1 MKYDKESVLKGA
13 VARSEK
19 KPAAGQSKRATA
31 AKRKS
36 KRAAAAPKNIDTS
49 LLTPVVARP
58 ASRKTRKTG
67 SVTQIGVVGAKGEGS
82 ITELI
87 EDWKPLRGCEEVLKV
102 WDEVMP
108 TVRKILLEVE
118 IKNVEQARD
127 FLSALA
133 RHTAVRFSGGNVI
146 DDFAMLLSD
155 DALAATLAFSLTSTR
170 AKSTRVRDL
179 SHLRN
184 IRAAVLPVSTD
195 VRKALKYPR
204 RQLPGKYSQSEITA
218 LFAYARGNSSQDSS
232 HLLAALLL
240 CFGAGL
246 TGRELGGARGSDLV
260 STPWGIIIQTQ
271 GLYSGGDR
279 GAREVPVL
287 AKYEDELSML
297 AKEVGNKS
305 FLGLSRDGNLQSP
318 HKLQRKSS
326 GVPVFVTGR
335 ARSNWMRELLENE
348 VSFISL
354 RKAGVVAA
362 NDSLIHQ
369 ISNGLQPD
377 DKSYITAVRG
387 GMSNFDQSK
396 HEHLKQYKVG
406 M

>member
-13 VARSEK
+13 AARSEK
-19 KPAAGQSKRATA
+19 KPATGQSKRATQ

-36 KRAAAAPKNIDTS
+36 KRAPAAPKNIDTT
-49 LLTPVVARP
+49 LVAPIVARV
-58 ASRKTRKTG
+58 ASRKTRKTAT
-67 SVTQIGVVGAKGEGS
+67 VTQIGVVGAKGEGS
-82 ITELI
+82 IAELI
-87 EDWKPLRGCEEVLKV
+87 ENWKPVRGCEEVLKV

-108 TVRKILLEVE
+108 TVRKILLKVE

-127 FLSALA
+127 YLQALS
-133 RHTAVRFSGGNVI
+133 RHTAARFSGGNVI
-146 DDFAMLLSD
+146 DDFEKLLCD
-155 DALAATLAFSLTSTR
+155 DALAATLALSVTSTR

-184 IRAAVLPVSTD
+184 IRAAVLLLSTD

-204 RQLPGKYSQSEITA
+204 RQLPGRYSQSEITQ

-246 TGRELGGARGSDLV
+246 TGRELSGALGSDLV
-260 STPWGIIIQTQ
+260 STPWGVVIQTQ

-287 AKYEDELSML
+287 AKYEDELSEL
-297 AKEVGNKS
+297 AQKIGGDL
-305 FLGLSRDGNLQSP
+305 FLGLTQEG
-318 HKLQRKSS
+318 KLQPPAKLQKRST
-326 GVPVFVTGR
+326 GVPVFSTGR

-354 RKAGVVAA
+354 RKAGVVSAS
-362 NDSLIHQ
+362 DSLIHQ
-369 ISNGLQPD
+369 ISNGLTPD